1 MIQKTLRESVQVF
14 GDSLIQFMEELTD
27 KMDCLFWK
35 TVQLQDDVETNSYEI
50 TELMKN
56 GNKTKE
62 INTETK
68 NND

>member
-50 TELMKN
+50 TELMRN
-56 GNKTKE
+56 GNKTEK